1 MPSQTRQSSPS
12 HPVCL
17 ARFTRIVPLALILPW
32 FLIPSKGHSQQYE
45 ATYVSASSGNLELAT
60 ARGGA
65 IEGIFG
71 LGRGWHMLF
80 GFQRI
85 WSKTQRETQVCAA
98 YAPFISCQI
107 EMTRNELQLNGFRAG
122 VVRSLLTTHHVE
134 LKAGLGLSF
143 NQPRVKMSR
152 GLVSG
157 RRGDIYMPTGGQV
170 GGLGLLTLDLTPA
183 PQLGLAFTV
192 GGVVHWVKFDG
203 CSDIHYDPFCDP
215 ATFRE
220 IHVGLAYS
228 PPR

>member
-1 MPSQTRQSSPS
+1 
-12 HPVCL
+12 
-17 ARFTRIVPLALILPW
+17 LIGLFSLMLPW
-32 FLIPSKGHSQQYE
+32 LLIPCEVHSQQYE
-45 ATYVSASSGNLELAT
+45 ATYVSASSENPELAT

-65 IEGIFG
+65 IEGLFD
-71 LGRGWHMLF
+71 LGRGWHMFL

-85 WSKTQRETQVCAA
+85 WDNTEKETRVCAA

-107 EMTRNELQLNGFRAG
+107 EATRNELQLNGFRAG
-122 VVRSLLTTHHVE
+122 VVRPFLTTLHLE
-134 LKAGLGLSF
+134 LKAGVGLSF
-143 NQPRVKMSR
+143 NQPRVKKSR

-157 RRGDIYMPTGGQV
+157 RRADIYMPTGGQV

-192 GGVVHWVKFDG
+192 GVVGHWVKFDG

-215 ATFRE
+215 TTFRE